1 MDNLSKHIIP
11 NNSRHQQN
19 KLVLLLWTWNIDYG
33 SKSTRKLPSPAP
45 NSYGRFDRLQRAV
58 DPMQSCRARVNDWN
72 YWQRNLTLMSRHLLL
87 FLFQT
92 WCDPKFLTTC
102 LLGFSDQERE
112 TETFRHTH
120 RLLWVGS
127 DSLDR
132 FLHDKLYRQQT
143 WVKSHWKCEDT
154 WYGLKF
160 LWVSLDGA
168 VRNLVPEIASL
179 YSLIW
184 DFFGILRQLQK

>member
-72 YWQRNLTLMSRHLLL
+72 YWQRNLTLMSHHLLL

-112 TETFRHTH
+112 TETFRHTQA
-120 RLLWVGS
+120 
-127 DSLDR
+127 SLSGLR
-132 FLHDKLYRQQT
+132 FLGPFSSRQALSSTNVSKVPLKMRGYMIWIEIPVSKLR
-143 WVKSHWKCEDT
+143 WCS
-154 WYGLKF
+154 
-160 LWVSLDGA
+160 A
-168 VRNLVPEIASL
+168 
-179 YSLIW
+179 
-184 DFFGILRQLQK
+184 

>member
-58 DPMQSCRARVNDWN
+58 DPMQYCRAKVNQ

-92 WCDPKFLTTC
+92 LCDPNHLLAGFLRPR
-102 LLGFSDQERE
+102 ERDRDIQ
-112 TETFRHTH
+112 THTQA
-120 RLLWVGS
+120 
-127 DSLDR
+127 SLSGLR
-132 FLHDKLYRQQT
+132 FLGPFSSRQALPSTNVSKVPLKMRGYMIWIEIPVSKLR
-143 WVKSHWKCEDT
+143 WCS
-154 WYGLKF
+154 
-160 LWVSLDGA
+160 A
-168 VRNLVPEIASL
+168 
-179 YSLIW
+179 
-184 DFFGILRQLQK
+184 